1 MPQDPER
8 PSVKGRGQ
16 TPTVP
21 TREER
26 QAAALRENL
35 RRRKDQS
42 RARTQA
48 DAASDP
54 APDEG

>member
-8 PSVKGRGQ
+8 PGAKGRGM
-16 TPTVP
+16 

>member
-8 PSVKGRGQ
+8 PGAKGSSQ
-16 TPTVP
+16 

-48 DAASDP
+48 DAATEP
-54 APDEG
+54 APDES

>member
-1 MPQDPER
+1 MPQDPKR
-8 PSVKGRGQ
+8 PGAKGSGQ
-16 TPTVP
+16 

-35 RRRKDQS
+35 HRRKAQA

-48 DAASDP
+48 DAASEP
-54 APDEG
+54 APDET